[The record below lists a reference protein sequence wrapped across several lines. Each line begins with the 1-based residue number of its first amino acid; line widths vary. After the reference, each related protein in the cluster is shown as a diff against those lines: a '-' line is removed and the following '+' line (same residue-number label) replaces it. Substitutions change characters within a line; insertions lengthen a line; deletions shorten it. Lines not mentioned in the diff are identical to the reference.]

1 MNKGLNKI
9 HAAVAT
15 LCVSCGIAFGA
26 APAFAGPPDKAPA
39 AAPAPQQPKFDR
51 QPAPERGFDRRDEQ
65 RRILQDQGAQND
77 AFRRTGRLTADER
90 RDLRRQINEAG
101 QDIYREAPKRQQ

>member
-1 MNKGLNKI
+1 MNQGLNKI

-15 LCVSCGIAFGA
+15 LCVGCGIAFGA
-26 APAFAGPPDKAPA
+26 APALAGPPDKAPQ
-39 AAPAPQQPKFDR
+39 AAPAPQPKFER
-51 QPAPERGFDRRDEQ
+51 PASNNRAFDGREEQ
-65 RRILQDQGAQND
+65 RRAAQDQAAQND

-101 QDIYREAPKRQQ
+101 QDIYRETPKRQ

>member
-15 LCVSCGIAFGA
+15 LCVGCGIAFAA

-39 AAPAPQQPKFDR
+39 AAPAPQQPKFER
-51 QPAPERGFDRRDEQ
+51 QQPARSFDVRDEQ
-65 RRILQDQGAQND
+65 RRAMQDQAAQND

-101 QDIYREAPKRQQ
+101 QDIYRETPKRQ

>member
-1 MNKGLNKI
+1 MNKGIHKI

-26 APAFAGPPDKAPA
+26 TPAFAGPPEKAPP
-39 AAPAPQQPKFDR
+39 AAPAPQPKFER
-51 QPAPERGFDRRDEQ
+51 PAQHRAFDGREEQ
-65 RRILQDQGAQND
+65 RRMEQSAQND

-101 QDIYREAPKRQQ
+101 QDIYREAPKRQ